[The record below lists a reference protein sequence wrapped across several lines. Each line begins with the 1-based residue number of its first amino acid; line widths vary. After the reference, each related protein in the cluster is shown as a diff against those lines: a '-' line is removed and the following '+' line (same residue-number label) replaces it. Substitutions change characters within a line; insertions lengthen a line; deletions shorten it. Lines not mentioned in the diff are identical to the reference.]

1 MTNIINKLDIFRK
14 YIYQN
19 YGIQIKQEKNYMLEA
34 KLQKA
39 LKVSNYQDIKKLLN
53 AADYRKDVNDKIISS
68 ITTNH
73 TFFFRETDHFTFLV
87 KDLLKNQIKKPI
99 IWCAASA
106 SGEEVYSIAI
116 SLLEAG
122 ITDYLIIASDI
133 DMKSLFK
140 LKTGKYSENKI
151 KLLNSIL
158 KRKYFRE
165 KKDKRGDVYY
175 QVKEYLKKNIII
187 KRINLINN
195 LNLEKNVNYIFCRN
209 VFIYF
214 DNINQKK
221 VLLTLLANLKKNGC
235 IYLGHSENLLTV
247 GLPKNLKIV
256 APSVYRKGY
265 DLVTDY

>member
-1 MTNIINKLDIFRK
+1 MTKIANKLDIFRK
-14 YIYQN
+14 FIYQN

-39 LKVSNYQDIKKLLN
+39 LKVSNYKDIKKLLN
-53 AADYRKDVNDKIISS
+53 DADYQKDINDKIISS

-73 TFFFRETDHFTFLV
+73 TFFLREADHFTFLV
-87 KDLLKNQIKKPI
+87 RDIIKNQIKKPI

-122 ITDYLIIASDI
+122 ITNYLIIASDI

-140 LKTGKYSENKI
+140 LKTGKYSNNKTN
-151 KLLNSIL
+151 LLNSVL
-158 KRKYFRE
+158 KKKYFRE
-165 KKDKRGDVYY
+165 KKDERGEIYY
-175 QVKEYLKKNIII
+175 HVKEYLKKNIII
-187 KRINLINN
+187 KRINLINS

-235 IYLGHSENLLTV
+235 IFLGHSENLLTV
-247 GLPKNLKIV
+247 GLPGNLKIA

-265 DLVTDY
+265 DFGSDY